1 MPEKEV
7 ANTSPGFCKT
17 LGHACCPQQRS
28 LLVWNHKAR
37 INVKSKNYDKIM
49 ISPRPP
55 PEAGTSPDSLQPR
68 DKLVSTSQ
76 SHVWFLSWFTT
87 FTPWREKSTF
97 LTVPVILLWT
107 PQFRNLGELN
117 LALKICFSIEGRFQE
132 FGVPFP
138 ALADPGE
145 GLVYTRQDEDE
156 LDHQQGARDDQRY
169 HVGWRKTPLEGR
181 GIKESPPAVHKGMG
195 CAQDQG
201 QIAQFGL

>member
-1 MPEKEV
+1 MHVAHNKEACWYEITKLGLMWNQKTMTKSWSPPTPRRRQGLALIHYSPEVNWCPLLK
-7 ANTSPGFCKT
+7 AMCDFF
-17 LGHACCPQQRS
+17 LGS
-28 LLVWNHKAR
+28 
-37 INVKSKNYDKIM
+37 
-49 ISPRPP
+49 
-55 PEAGTSPDSLQPR
+55 QPSCHGGR
-68 DKLVSTSQ
+68 KV
-76 SHVWFLSWFTT
+76 LSWLSPSF
-87 FTPWREKSTF
+87 FSERR
-97 LTVPVILLWT
+97 T